1 MKEKISIIIPVYNAE
16 QYIER
21 CIDSCINQTYSNIEI
36 LIIDDGSKDKSLQKC
51 NKYESVENVVII
63 SKPNSGVSDTRN
75 IGIEKSTG
83 EYILFLDADD
93 YIESDMCE
101 TMLMHMKDG
110 IDMVVCG
117 YITEDE
123 HHICAVNK
131 SDVIKNFNIK
141 QKYELMLAMIE
152 YSGYYVCWN
161 KLYKKEKIVKNF
173 PTGITFGEDSI
184 FVSNYISN
192 CTNTVIVPYVGY
204 HYYVASVGSAMKRYH
219 RGMFKMLV
227 QEYQGIISIDEKNEN
242 IQRFASNHL
251 FENLIYFTMPQLKN
265 TRAISESTK
274 MKEICELKA
283 LKDYKNAVDMY
294 IPTNKTMAV
303 YKKILAG
310 KHFFVFY
317 VFYLVEEMKRRMRR

>member
-21 CIDSCINQTYSNIEI
+21 CIDSCINQTYCNIEI
-36 LIIDDGSKDKSLQKC
+36 IIIDDGSKDQSLKKC

-101 TMLMHMKDG
+101 TMLMHMKDS

-117 YITEDE
+117 YITEDG
-123 HHICAVNK
+123 HQICAVNK
-131 SDVIKNFNIK
+131 SDVIKKFDIK
-141 QKYELMLAMIE
+141 QKYELMQAMIE

-192 CTNTVIVPYVGY
+192 CTNAVIVPYAGY
-204 HYYVASVGSAMKRYH
+204 HYYVASAGSAMKRYH
-219 RGMFKMLV
+219 IGMFKMLV
-227 QEYQGIISIDEKNEN
+227 QEYQGIMSIDENNEN
-242 IQRFASNHL
+242 IQKFASNHL
-251 FENLIYFTMPQLKN
+251 FENLIFFIMPQLKN
-265 TRAISESTK
+265 TRVIPTRKKLKEISE
-274 MKEICELKA
+274 LKTFR
-283 LKDYKNAVDMY
+283 DYKNAIGAY
-294 IPTNKTMAV
+294 IPANKTMAL
-303 YKKILAG
+303 YKKILIG

-317 VFYLVEEMKRRMRR
+317 IFYMFDEMKRRIGR